1 MLKGDTNTVD
11 HCPLAPDLEEIGTGV
26 VFTKQER
33 GGSDVRHGDIY
44 DGLK

>member
-1 MLKGDTNTVD
+1 LLKGDTNTVD

-33 GGSDVRHGDIY
+33 GGSNVRHGEIY